1 MDRPE
6 ETGGGSGPT
15 RGREATRAR
24 ILASAKEL
32 FTNEGY
38 GSVSS
43 RMIAS
48 HAGVNVALIN
58 RYFGAKRGL
67 LTEILRED
75 GVFPGLIEGDPAT
88 LTRRLAEHAVSRLHG
103 EGTALQRAL
112 DDSAGDPDL
121 QAVYQGRITSA
132 MIDPLEAYL
141 GTDGARAHA
150 SLMAAVML
158 GLTRVRLVEGA
169 TALRA
174 LDRELLT
181 DRLRVLLDLCLEDF
195 GEPGAPEEPEG
206 PRGTEGAGEG

>member
-6 ETGGGSGPT
+6 ETGSGAGPT
-15 RGREATRAR
+15 RGREVTRAR
-24 ILASAKEL
+24 ILASAREL
-32 FTNEGY
+32 FTDEGY

-43 RMIAS
+43 RMIAA

-75 GVFPGLIEGDPAT
+75 GVFPGLIEGDHDT

-121 QAVYQGRITSA
+121 QAVYQGRITTA
-132 MIDPLEAYL
+132 MIEPLAAYL
-141 GTDGARAHA
+141 GGGQARAQG
-150 SLMAAVML
+150 SLVAAVML
-158 GLTRVRLVEGA
+158 GLSRVRLVEGA

-174 LDRELLT
+174 LDRERLT
-181 DRLRVLLDLCLEDF
+181 ACVQALLDLCLEDF
-195 GEPGAPEEPEG
+195 GDPDVGGERPPTPGDS
-206 PRGTEGAGEG
+206 GA

>member
-1 MDRPE
+1 MDRPD
-6 ETGGGSGPT
+6 ETGGGAGPA

-24 ILASAKEL
+24 ILSSAKEL
-32 FTNEGY
+32 FTSEGY

-43 RMIAS
+43 RMIAA

-67 LTEILRED
+67 LSEILRED
-75 GVFPGLIEGDPAT
+75 GVFPGLFEEGAPED
-88 LTRRLAEHAVSRLHG
+88 LTRRMAEHAVSRMHG

-121 QAVYQGRITSA
+121 RTVYQWRITSA
-132 MIDPLEAYL
+132 MIDPLTVYL
-141 GTDGARAHA
+141 GGENGRAHA

-174 LDRELLT
+174 QGRAKLT
-181 DRLRVLLDLCLEDF
+181 RRVQALLDLCLEGFEDD
-195 GEPGAPEEPEG
+195 EDDVEDSW
-206 PRGTEGAGEG
+206 

>member
-1 MDRPE
+1 MDRPD
-6 ETGGGSGPT
+6 ETGGGAGPT

-43 RMIAS
+43 RKIAA

-67 LTEILRED
+67 LTELLRED
-75 GVFPGLIEGDPAT
+75 GVYPGLIVDGPRDQ

-121 QAVYQGRITSA
+121 RSVYQGRITSA
-132 MIDPLEAYL
+132 MIEPLAAYL
-141 GTDGARAHA
+141 GGPEQRAHA
-150 SLMAAVML
+150 LLLASVLL
-158 GLTRVRLVEGA
+158 GVARVRLVEGA
-169 TALRA
+169 GALCEME
-174 LDRELLT
+174 RETITRRVQDLLE
-181 DRLRVLLDLCLEDF
+181 LCLKDFED
-195 GEPGAPEEPEG
+195 GDA
-206 PRGTEGAGEG
+206 A

>member
-6 ETGGGSGPT
+6 ETGGGAEPT

-58 RYFGAKRGL
+58 RYFGTKRGL

-75 GVFPGLIEGDPAT
+75 GVFPGLIGGEPTT

-112 DDSAGDPDL
+112 DDSGGDPDL
-121 QAVYQGRITSA
+121 QAVYQGRITPA
-132 MIDPLEAYL
+132 MIDPLTVYL
-141 GTDGARAHA
+141 GRDDARAHA

-174 LDRELLT
+174 LDRERLTARIQDLLN
-181 DRLRVLLDLCLEDF
+181 LCLGDFEEREEED
-195 GEPGAPEEPEG
+195 
-206 PRGTEGAGEG
+206 

>member
-1 MDRPE
+1 MDR
-6 ETGGGSGPT
+6 TDGTGSGAGPA
-15 RGREATRAR
+15 RGREATRER
-24 ILASAKEL
+24 ILASAREL
-32 FTNEGY
+32 FTDEGY
-38 GSVSS
+38 GAVSS
-43 RMIAS
+43 RKIAA

-75 GVFPGLIEGDPAT
+75 GVFPGLIEGDRGS

-112 DDSAGDPDL
+112 DHSAGDPDL

-132 MIDPLEAYL
+132 LIDPLEAYL
-141 GTDGARAHA
+141 GGGSDARAHA
-150 SLMAAVML
+150 SLIAAVML

-174 LDRELLT
+174 QEREDLT
-181 DRLRVLLDLCLEDF
+181 RRVEAILDLCLTDF
-195 GEPGAPEEPEG
+195 HEE
-206 PRGTEGAGEG
+206 

>member
-1 MDRPE
+1 MDRPD
-6 ETGGGSGPT
+6 ETGSGTGPT
-15 RGREATRAR
+15 RGREVTRAR
-24 ILASAKEL
+24 ILASAREL
-32 FTNEGY
+32 FTDEGY

-43 RMIAS
+43 RMIAA

-75 GVFPGLIEGDPAT
+75 GVFPGLIEGDHDT

-121 QAVYQGRITSA
+121 QAVYQGRITTA
-132 MIDPLEAYL
+132 MIDPLAAYL
-141 GTDGARAHA
+141 GGDGARAHG
-150 SLMAAVML
+150 SLVTAVML
-158 GLTRVRLVEGA
+158 GLSRVRLVEGA

-174 LDRELLT
+174 LDRERLT
-181 DRLRVLLDLCLEDF
+181 ARIQALLDLCLEDF
-195 GEPGAPEEPEG
+195 TEPAV
-206 PRGTEGAGEG
+206 

>member
-1 MDRPE
+1 MDGTDG
-6 ETGGGSGPT
+6 TGTGAESGAGPT
-15 RGREATRAR
+15 RGREATKAR
-24 ILASAKEL
+24 ILASAREL
-32 FTNEGY
+32 FTDEGY

-43 RMIAS
+43 RKIAA

-75 GVFPGLIEGDPAT
+75 GIFPGLIEGDRDT

-103 EGTALQRAL
+103 ESSALQRAL

-141 GTDGARAHA
+141 GGGTTARANA
-150 SLMAAVML
+150 SLVTALMV

-174 LDRELLT
+174 QAREDLT
-181 DRLRVLLDLCLEDF
+181 RRVEALLDLCLEDF
-195 GEPGAPEEPEG
+195 AED
-206 PRGTEGAGEG
+206 

>member
-1 MDRPE
+1 MDRPD
-6 ETGGGSGPT
+6 ETGSGAGPT

-24 ILASAKEL
+24 ILASAREL
-32 FTNEGY
+32 FTDEGY

-75 GVFPGLIEGDPAT
+75 GVFPGLIEGDHGT

-121 QAVYQGRITSA
+121 QAVYQGRITTA
-132 MIDPLEAYL
+132 MIDPLSAYL
-141 GTDGARAHA
+141 GGEGERSHA
-150 SLMAAVML
+150 SLVAAVML
-158 GLTRVRLVEGA
+158 GLSRVRLVEGA

-174 LDRELLT
+174 LDRERLT
-181 DRLRVLLDLCLEDF
+181 ARIQALLDLCLEDF
-195 GEPGAPEEPEG
+195 GDPGA
-206 PRGTEGAGEG
+206 

>member
-1 MDRPE
+1 MDRPG
-6 ETGGGSGPT
+6 ETGAGTGPT

-67 LTEILRED
+67 LSEILRED
-75 GVFPGLIEGDPAT
+75 GVFPGLIEGDPDS

-112 DDSAGDPDL
+112 DHSAGDPDL
-121 QAVYQGRITSA
+121 QAVYQGRITTA
-132 MIDPLEAYL
+132 MIDPLAAYL
-141 GTDGARAHA
+141 GRDGARAHA
-150 SLMAAVML
+150 SLVAAVML

-174 LDRELLT
+174 LERERLT
-181 DRLRVLLDLCLEDF
+181 RRIQALLDLCLEDF
-195 GEPGAPEEPEG
+195 AEEADGFRDGPGEPGPG
-206 PRGTEGAGEG
+206 S

>member
-6 ETGGGSGPT
+6 GTGGGVGPA

-38 GSVSS
+38 GAVSS
-43 RMIAS
+43 RMIAA

-67 LTEILRED
+67 LSEILRED
-75 GVFPGLIEGDPAT
+75 GVYPGLIEEGESDQ

-121 QAVYQGRITSA
+121 RAVYQGRITSA
-132 MIDPLEAYL
+132 MIEPLATYL
-141 GTDGARAHA
+141 GGKENRSHA
-150 SLMAAVML
+150 LLMSAVML

-169 TALRA
+169 QALRDEARGRLIDRIQA
-174 LDRELLT
+174 LLE
-181 DRLRVLLDLCLEDF
+181 LCLEDF
-195 GEPGAPEEPEG
+195 EIL
-206 PRGTEGAGEG
+206 

>member
-1 MDRPE
+1 MDRPD
-6 ETGGGSGPT
+6 ETGGGPGPT

-43 RMIAS
+43 RMIAA

-58 RYFGAKRGL
+58 RYFGAKSGL
-67 LTEILRED
+67 LAELLRED
-75 GVFPGLIEGDPAT
+75 GVFPGLIEGAPAT

-103 EGTALQRAL
+103 EATALQRAL

-132 MIDPLEAYL
+132 MIDPLTVYL
-141 GTDGARAHA
+141 GGDDARAHA
-150 SLMAAVML
+150 SLLSAVML
-158 GLTRVRLVEGA
+158 GLTRVRVVEGA

-174 LDRELLT
+174 LDRERLT
-181 DRLRVLLDLCLEDF
+181 ERIQALLDLCLDDFAEED
-195 GEPGAPEEPEG
+195 GDAPES
-206 PRGTEGAGEG
+206 R

>member
-1 MDRPE
+1 MDRPG
-6 ETGGGSGPT
+6 ETGGGTGPT

-67 LTEILRED
+67 LTELLRED
-75 GVFPGLIEGDPAT
+75 GVFPGVIEGDPAT

-121 QAVYQGRITSA
+121 QLVYQERITSA
-132 MIDPLEAYL
+132 MIDPLTVYL
-141 GTDGARAHA
+141 EGDRARGHA

-158 GLTRVRLVEGA
+158 GLTRVRRVEGA

-174 LDRELLT
+174 LDRELLR
-181 DRLRVLLDLCLEDF
+181 DRIQALLDLCLEDLA
-195 GEPGAPEEPEG
+195 EDSAEDSIERARPREDE
-206 PRGTEGAGEG
+206 RGT

>member
-1 MDRPE
+1 MDR
-6 ETGGGSGPT
+6 TDGTGSGAGPA
-15 RGREATRAR
+15 RGREATRER
-24 ILASAKEL
+24 ILASAREL
-32 FTNEGY
+32 FTDEGY
-38 GSVSS
+38 GAVSS
-43 RMIAS
+43 RKIAA

-75 GVFPGLIEGDPAT
+75 GVFPGLIEGDRGS

-112 DDSAGDPDL
+112 DHSAGDPDL

-132 MIDPLEAYL
+132 LIDPLEAYL
-141 GTDGARAHA
+141 GGGSDARAHA
-150 SLMAAVML
+150 SLIAVVML

-174 LDRELLT
+174 QEREDLT
-181 DRLRVLLDLCLEDF
+181 RRVEAILDLCLTDF
-195 GEPGAPEEPEG
+195 HEE
-206 PRGTEGAGEG
+206 

>member
-1 MDRPE
+1 MDHPE
-6 ETGGGSGPT
+6 ETGGDPGPT
-15 RGREATRAR
+15 RGREATKAR

-67 LTEILRED
+67 LTELLRAD

-121 QAVYQGRITSA
+121 QKVYQGRITTA
-132 MIDPLEAYL
+132 MIDPLTAYL
-141 GTDGARAHA
+141 GGDDARAHA
-150 SLMAAVML
+150 SLMSAVML

-174 LDRELLT
+174 LDRERLT
-181 DRLRVLLDLCLEDF
+181 DRLQALLDLCLDGF
-195 GEPGAPEEPEG
+195 GEPEDDGEPG
-206 PRGTEGAGEG
+206 RG

>member
-1 MDRPE
+1 M
-6 ETGGGSGPT
+6 
-15 RGREATRAR
+15 RGREVTRAR

-38 GSVSS
+38 GAVSS
-43 RMIAS
+43 RMIAA

-67 LTEILRED
+67 LSEILRED
-75 GVFPGLIEGDPAT
+75 GVYPGLIEEGGPEQ

-121 QAVYQGRITSA
+121 RAVYQGRITSA
-132 MIDPLEAYL
+132 MIEPLVAYL
-141 GTDGARAHA
+141 SGEEARSHA
-150 SLMAAVML
+150 LLMSAVLL

-169 TALRA
+169 QALRDE
-174 LDRELLT
+174 DRERLTGRIQALLE
-181 DRLRVLLDLCLEDF
+181 LCLEDF
-195 GEPGAPEEPEG
+195 EDPGG
-206 PRGTEGAGEG
+206 P

>member
-1 MDRPE
+1 MDG
-6 ETGGGSGPT
+6 TDGTGSGAGPA

-24 ILASAKEL
+24 ILASAREL
-32 FTNEGY
+32 FTEEGY
-38 GSVSS
+38 GAVSS
-43 RMIAS
+43 RKIAA

-75 GVFPGLIEGDPAT
+75 GVFPGLIEGDRDT

-103 EGTALQRAL
+103 ESSALQRAL
-112 DDSAGDPDL
+112 DHSAGDPDL

-132 MIDPLEAYL
+132 LLDPLEAYL
-141 GTDGARAHA
+141 GGGTDARAHA
-150 SLMAAVML
+150 SLVTALML

-174 LDRELLT
+174 QAREDLT
-181 DRLRVLLDLCLEDF
+181 RRVEALLDLCLEDF
-195 GEPGAPEEPEG
+195 TDE
-206 PRGTEGAGEG
+206 

>member
-1 MDRPE
+1 MDHPD
-6 ETGGGSGPT
+6 ETGGGSGPA

-43 RMIAS
+43 RKIAA

-67 LTEILRED
+67 LTELLRED
-75 GVFPGLIEGDPAT
+75 GTYPGLIENGPYDQLP
-88 LTRRLAEHAVSRLHG
+88 RRLAEHTVSRLHG

-121 QAVYQGRITSA
+121 RSVYQGRITSA
-132 MIDPLEAYL
+132 MIEPLAAYL
-141 GTDGARAHA
+141 GGPEQRAHA
-150 SLMAAVML
+150 LFMSSVLL
-158 GLTRVRLVEGA
+158 GIARVRLVEGA
-169 TALRA
+169 EALCEME
-174 LDRELLT
+174 RETIIRRVQDLLE
-181 DRLRVLLDLCLEDF
+181 LCLEDF
-195 GEPGAPEEPEG
+195 EDGGA
-206 PRGTEGAGEG
+206 A

>member
-1 MDRPE
+1 MDRPD
-6 ETGGGSGPT
+6 ETGSGAGPT
-15 RGREATRAR
+15 RGREATRER
-24 ILASAKEL
+24 ILASAREL
-32 FTNEGY
+32 FTDEGY

-75 GVFPGLIEGDPAT
+75 GVFPGLIEGDHGT

-121 QAVYQGRITSA
+121 QAVYQGRITTA
-132 MIDPLEAYL
+132 MIDPLSAYL
-141 GTDGARAHA
+141 GGEGERSHA
-150 SLMAAVML
+150 SLVAAVML
-158 GLTRVRLVEGA
+158 GLSRVRLVEGA

-174 LDRELLT
+174 LDRERLT
-181 DRLRVLLDLCLEDF
+181 ARIQALLDLCLEDF
-195 GEPGAPEEPEG
+195 GDPGA
-206 PRGTEGAGEG
+206 

>member
-1 MDRPE
+1 MDRPD
-6 ETGGGSGPT
+6 ETGGGTGPT

-43 RMIAS
+43 RKIAA

-67 LTEILRED
+67 LTELLRED
-75 GVFPGLIEGDPAT
+75 GVYPGLIVDGPHDQ

-121 QAVYQGRITSA
+121 RSVYQGRITSA
-132 MIDPLEAYL
+132 MIEPLAAYL
-141 GTDGARAHA
+141 GGPEQRAHA
-150 SLMAAVML
+150 LLLASVLL
-158 GLTRVRLVEGA
+158 GIARVRLVEGA
-169 TALRA
+169 GALCEMERETII
-174 LDRELLT
+174 RRVQELLE
-181 DRLRVLLDLCLEDF
+181 LCLKDFED
-195 GEPGAPEEPEG
+195 GDA
-206 PRGTEGAGEG
+206 A

>member
-6 ETGGGSGPT
+6 ETGGGPGPT

-38 GSVSS
+38 GAVSS

-67 LTEILRED
+67 LTELLRED
-75 GVFPGLIEGDPAT
+75 GVFPGLIEGDPGT

-121 QAVYQGRITSA
+121 QGVYQGRITTA
-132 MIDPLEAYL
+132 MIDPLTSYL
-141 GTDGARAHA
+141 DAGDARAHA
-150 SLMAAVML
+150 SLVSAVML

-174 LDRELLT
+174 LDRERLT
-181 DRLRVLLDLCLEDF
+181 DRLQALLDLCLSDF
-195 GEPGAPEEPEG
+195 E
-206 PRGTEGAGEG
+206 EGAERDGAAPDQE

>member
-1 MDRPE
+1 MDRPD
-6 ETGGGSGPT
+6 ETGSGAGPT

-24 ILASAKEL
+24 ILASAREL
-32 FTNEGY
+32 FTDEGY

-75 GVFPGLIEGDPAT
+75 GVFPGLIEGDHGT

-121 QAVYQGRITSA
+121 QAVYQGRITTA
-132 MIDPLEAYL
+132 MIAPLSAYL
-141 GTDGARAHA
+141 GGEGERSHA
-150 SLMAAVML
+150 SLVAAVML
-158 GLTRVRLVEGA
+158 GLSRVRLVEGA

-174 LDRELLT
+174 LDRERLT
-181 DRLRVLLDLCLEDF
+181 ARIQALLDLCLEDF
-195 GEPGAPEEPEG
+195 GDPGA
-206 PRGTEGAGEG
+206 